1 MSSMTQLADLGSG
14 GKVQTSPRVG
24 KRSVHSGAELQGA
37 LQNFIIRICSIS
49 AVYLL
54 KAKSVQNIQEQNNK
68 NNKKTGFTLSYGP
81 HQIPVLVP
89 IELYWQ
95 KLAASLWA
103 LVWGPDFVR
112 PTRTS
117 MEGGTRELSFALPV
131 CRLPDKV
138 LHFLDPQCQRNLHTR
153 PGVLN
158 FCESCL

>member
-1 MSSMTQLADLGSG
+1 MTQLADLGSG

-24 KRSVHSGAELQGA
+24 KRSIHSGAELQGA
-37 LQNFIIRICSIS
+37 PQNFIIRICSIS

-54 KAKSVQNIQEQNNK
+54 KQNQCKISKSKITK
-68 NNKKTGFTLSYGP
+68 INKKTGFTLSYGP

-103 LVWGPDFVR
+103 LVWGPDFMR

-138 LHFLDPQCQRNLHTR
+138 LHFLNPQCQRNLHTR